1 MDGFVLAVSSHGRKR
16 EFWCLF
22 NLFIN
27 IRVVNAI
34 MRVPPSWHH
43 LNLITSQSPHIK
55 YHHFGNEDFN
65 IWTLGGHKHSVS
77 STCFLIHEALT
88 EVLSSAHLGKK
99 SDLLFLHGRPKINYD
114 PSFYLYSFQSG
125 YMGNSIFHITFSYSK
140 FPLSRPKKKSKQ
152 KAKDILQSLFIG
164 FSVQNNLLVLSPFQ
178 CYLRNLGHV

>member
-1 MDGFVLAVSSHGRKR
+1 MFLETWKYKIKVLPNSVPGESSLLGSWMALFLLYPHMAERVLVSLS
-16 EFWCLF
+16 
-22 NLFIN
+22 LFIN

-99 SDLLFLHGRPKINYD
+99 SNLLF
-114 PSFYLYSFQSG
+114 
-125 YMGNSIFHITFSYSK
+125 MGSLRLMMIHHSTFS
-140 FPLSRPKKKSKQ
+140 
-152 KAKDILQSLFIG
+152 LFNLATWVVV
-164 FSVQNNLLVLSPFQ
+164 FST
-178 CYLRNLGHV
+178 